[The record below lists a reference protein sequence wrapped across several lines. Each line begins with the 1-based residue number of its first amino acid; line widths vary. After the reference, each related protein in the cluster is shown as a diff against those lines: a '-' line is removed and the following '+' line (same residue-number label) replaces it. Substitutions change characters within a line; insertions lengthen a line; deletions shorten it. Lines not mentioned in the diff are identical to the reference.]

1 MKVVTFFD
9 LDVVRRRRIGDWSGG
24 GSGGGVLGLG
34 GGVLPWINVI
44 DSRRRIGIIL
54 WSGLP

>member
-24 GSGGGVLGLG
+24 GSGVGVGWSG
-34 GGVLPWINVI
+34 EVVLWTSVI
-44 DSRRRIGIIL
+44 ESRRRIGIIV
-54 WSGLP
+54 WSGL

>member
-24 GSGGGVLGLG
+24 ETVDVGL
-34 GGVLPWINVI
+34 V
-44 DSRRRIGIIL
+44 
-54 WSGLP
+54 

>member
-1 MKVVTFFD
+1 MVTFFD

-24 GSGGGVLGLG
+24 GGMGWG

-44 DSRRRIGIIL
+44 DSRRRIEIIV
-54 WSGLP
+54 WSGLSS